1 VIAGLV
7 EGQGGGGDEGEA
19 ALGDGVLRVAGL
31 EEKDGDLGVLRGQ
44 AFHGEGIYD
53 DRDVVRHRALRCDE
67 VDHPRE
73 RGDPEAYVR

>member
-1 VIAGLV
+1 MIW
-7 EGQGGGGDEGEA
+7 
-19 ALGDGVLRVAGL
+19 
-31 EEKDGDLGVLRGQ
+31 GVLRGQ

-73 RGDPEAYVR
+73 RGDPEAYVGEGSARPGSDQRTPRKGRGRLNYGFRRMEATR